1 MTERKRIE
9 GLFQQLERQP
19 TIPFPQLR
27 QPLRAPKTHGVYIIR
42 DKKGRVVHV
51 GRSVWGKEGLFQR
64 LHNHLQAQ
72 SSFVVVHLSGN
83 GKALREGY
91 TFQYLDVPHARK
103 RALLEHFATAWHC
116 PAHLGVGKREGA

>member
-51 GRSVWGKEGLFQR
+51 GSVSDGPKLSVICRFEIADGFLPDAWLLFQR
-64 LHNHLQAQ
+64 
-72 SSFVVVHLSGN
+72 
-83 GKALREGY
+83 
-91 TFQYLDVPHARK
+91 
-103 RALLEHFATAWHC
+103 
-116 PAHLGVGKREGA
+116 